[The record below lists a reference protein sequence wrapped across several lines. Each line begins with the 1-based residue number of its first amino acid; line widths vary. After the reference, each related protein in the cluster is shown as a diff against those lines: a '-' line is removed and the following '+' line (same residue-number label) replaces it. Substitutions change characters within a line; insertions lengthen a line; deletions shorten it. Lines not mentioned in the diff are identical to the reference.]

1 MIKSMTAFA
10 RAEAG
15 DALRSVVAEIRSYNS
30 RHLDLALRLPSAY
43 AGLEDKVK
51 GLVAAAVTRGRV
63 EVRLQIEAKTEE
75 AVVFA
80 VNAPRAVAYHRALT
94 ELKKLVN
101 IDAPVTLEQLVGIG
115 DMIKP
120 AEGENDVSSFWP
132 LIEESLGRALS
143 DLDTMRRREGEFIA
157 ADIGQRIDG
166 IAYILEQIETAAS
179 GLLEKYRDRLQE
191 RITTLTD
198 GIIAIDGDRIIQEA
212 AISGHSV
219 INRQFSRN
227 SGNDTA
233 ILPAVIAIGW
243 KSGFCCL
250 INTAPSDCDAA
261 LITVPVTPRMV
272 AVEIEMPSM
281 KTTLSPIKPMA
292 IPVSLIPDK
301 DESFSIRLAI
311 TLVMIGDRPKTRDI
325 QPLGICCA
333 LQ

>member
-15 DALRSVVAEIRSYNS
+15 DALRSVVVEIRSYNS
-30 RHLDLALRLPSAY
+30 RHLDLVLRLPSVY

-51 GLVAAAVTRGRV
+51 GLVAADVARGRV

-166 IAYILEQIETAAS
+166 IAYILEQVETAAS

-191 RITTLTD
+191 RITALTD

-212 AISGHSV
+212 AILAERSDITEEIVRAASHLAQFRSLMLAEEPVGRKLNFLMQEL
-219 INRQFSRN
+219 NREFNTIGSKT
-227 SGNDTA
+227 DTSA
-233 ILPAVIAIGW
+233 IAH
-243 KSGFCCL
+243 
-250 INTAPSDCDAA
+250 
-261 LITVPVTPRMV
+261 MV
-272 AVEIEMPSM
+272 VDVKAELEKIREQVQNVE
-281 KTTLSPIKPMA
+281 
-292 IPVSLIPDK
+292 
-301 DESFSIRLAI
+301 
-311 TLVMIGDRPKTRDI
+311 
-325 QPLGICCA
+325 
-333 LQ
+333 

>member
-10 RAEAG
+10 RTEAG
-15 DALRSVVAEIRSYNS
+15 DALRSVVVEIRSYNS
-30 RHLDLALRLPSAY
+30 RHLDLVLRLPSVY

-51 GLVAAAVTRGRV
+51 ALVAVAVARGRV

-166 IAYILEQIETAAS
+166 IAYILEQVETAAS

-191 RITTLTD
+191 RITALTD

-212 AISGHSV
+212 AILAERSDITEEIVRAASHLAQFRSLMLAEEPAGRKLNFLMQEL
-219 INRQFSRN
+219 NREFNTIGSKT
-227 SGNDTA
+227 DTSA
-233 ILPAVIAIGW
+233 IAH
-243 KSGFCCL
+243 
-250 INTAPSDCDAA
+250 
-261 LITVPVTPRMV
+261 MV
-272 AVEIEMPSM
+272 VDVKAELEKIREQVQNVE
-281 KTTLSPIKPMA
+281 
-292 IPVSLIPDK
+292 
-301 DESFSIRLAI
+301 
-311 TLVMIGDRPKTRDI
+311 
-325 QPLGICCA
+325 
-333 LQ
+333 

>member
-10 RAEAG
+10 RTEAG
-15 DALRSVVAEIRSYNS
+15 DALRSVVVEIRSYNS
-30 RHLDLALRLPSAY
+30 RHLDLVLRLPSVY

-51 GLVAAAVTRGRV
+51 ALVAVAVARGRV

-157 ADIGQRIDG
+157 ADIGQRIDD
-166 IAYILEQIETAAS
+166 IAYILEQVETAAS

-191 RITTLTD
+191 RITALTD

-212 AISGHSV
+212 AILAERSDITEEIVRAASHLAQFRSLMLAEEPAGRKLNFLMQEL
-219 INRQFSRN
+219 NREFNTIGSKT
-227 SGNDTA
+227 DTSA
-233 ILPAVIAIGW
+233 IAH
-243 KSGFCCL
+243 
-250 INTAPSDCDAA
+250 
-261 LITVPVTPRMV
+261 MV
-272 AVEIEMPSM
+272 VDVKAELEKIREQVQNVE
-281 KTTLSPIKPMA
+281 
-292 IPVSLIPDK
+292 
-301 DESFSIRLAI
+301 
-311 TLVMIGDRPKTRDI
+311 
-325 QPLGICCA
+325 
-333 LQ
+333 

>member
-15 DALRSVVAEIRSYNS
+15 DALRSVVVEIRSYNS
-30 RHLDLALRLPSAY
+30 RHLDLVLRLPSVY

-51 GLVAAAVTRGRV
+51 GLVAADVARGRV

-166 IAYILEQIETAAS
+166 IAYILEQVETAAS

-191 RITTLTD
+191 RITALTD

-212 AISGHSV
+212 AILAERSDITEEIVRAASHLAQFRSLMLAEEPAGRKLNFLMQEL
-219 INRQFSRN
+219 NREFNTIGSKT
-227 SGNDTA
+227 DTSA
-233 ILPAVIAIGW
+233 IAH
-243 KSGFCCL
+243 
-250 INTAPSDCDAA
+250 
-261 LITVPVTPRMV
+261 MV
-272 AVEIEMPSM
+272 VDVKAELEKIREQVQNVE
-281 KTTLSPIKPMA
+281 
-292 IPVSLIPDK
+292 
-301 DESFSIRLAI
+301 
-311 TLVMIGDRPKTRDI
+311 
-325 QPLGICCA
+325 
-333 LQ
+333 